1 MPTVNIL
8 SIPFSTMTL
17 NETTSYLK
25 QHIHSNN
32 SFFHLITIN
41 PEIAMIA
48 QKDGDFKA
56 IVQNADMIT
65 PDGIGIVLASKRKDI
80 QIRERVTGFELLQQL
95 LSEAN
100 NEPISFYFLG
110 TDEETN
116 KAAVENIQKQYPNVI
131 ISGRHN
137 GFFTMEEEETILNEM
152 KEKKPDV
159 VIVAMGAPF
168 SDKWIHKHANYLSST
183 KLAFGVGGS
192 LDVIAGKVKQT
203 PVLWKKLNLEWLHR
217 LLTAKA
223 AKGQKSRWKRQFS
236 TMPQFILKAIIQNK

>member
-1 MPTVNIL
+1 MSTVNIL
-8 SIPFSTMTL
+8 NIPFSTLTL
-17 NETTSYLK
+17 AETTSYLK
-25 QHIHSNN
+25 HRIHSNN
-32 SFFHLITIN
+32 SLFHLITIN

-48 QKDGDFKA
+48 QKDEEFKA
-56 IVQNADMIT
+56 IVKNADMIT
-65 PDGIGIVLASKRKDI
+65 PDGIGIVLASKRKNV
-80 QIRERVTGFELLQQL
+80 QISERVTGYELLLQL

-100 NEPISFYFLG
+100 NKPFSFYFLG

-116 KAAVENIQKQYPNVI
+116 KAAVENIQTQYPNVI

-137 GFFTMEEEETILNEM
+137 GYFNREQEEAILKEIKET
-152 KEKKPDV
+152 KPDV
-159 VIVAMGAPF
+159 LIVAMGAPF
-168 SDKWIHKHANYLSST
+168 SDKWIDKHANHLSET

-203 PVLWKKLNLEWLHR
+203 PAIWKKLNVEWLHR

-223 AKGQKSRWKRQFS
+223 AKGQKSRWKRQLS